1 MFENRSEN
9 KRNGE
14 LRKELPEYRKYKAN
28 GVVSLNQ
35 QSLQIKKYKMEK
47 NRQERSQQD
56 ARHRAVSFLLAT

>member
-9 KRNGE
+9 KLNGE
-14 LRKELPEYRKYKAN
+14 LGKEFPEYRKYKAN

-35 QSLQIKKYKMEK
+35 QSLQIKKYKME

-56 ARHRAVSFLLAT
+56 AMHRAISFLLAP